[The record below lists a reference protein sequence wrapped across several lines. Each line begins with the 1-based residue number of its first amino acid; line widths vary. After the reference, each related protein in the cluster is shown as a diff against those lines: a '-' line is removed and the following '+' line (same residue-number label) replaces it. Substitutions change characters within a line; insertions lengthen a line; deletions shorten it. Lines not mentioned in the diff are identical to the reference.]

1 MSINV
6 CLWQCVFKAAN
17 VTTENRNANIDEF
30 VYCGF
35 VFITDIEEGKSRA
48 HLLSGRGIR
57 IIIDFGTCL
66 QSQLSSSYYLCT
78 KR

>member
-6 CLWQCVFKAAN
+6 GLWQCVFKAAN

-48 HLLSGRGIR
+48 HLLS
-57 IIIDFGTCL
+57 
-66 QSQLSSSYYLCT
+66 
-78 KR
+78 